1 MNSQNLSPF
10 LLYKG
15 PLEWGLISVIVYL
28 WPHSLVHQSPWEN
41 NLHLTNMDTKSQVME
56 ARTWIG
62 ELLVRILGEEQEVTM
77 VMEVDQAE
85 RLLDRHYELKIE
97 VEECSEAC
105 REIVEELV
113 EEGWQVDV
121 EVAEAARMMDS
132 SMDDLN
138 QLWEERRALYE
149 QCYELQRFLLEADE
163 QDELIIK
170 LEEVVRNPVTL
181 DDSGIT
187 DDTSFDSGLDTS
199 SDLVAVQATLFEWAT
214 G

>member
-1 MNSQNLSPF
+1 M
-10 LLYKG
+10 
-15 PLEWGLISVIVYL
+15 
-28 WPHSLVHQSPWEN
+28 
-41 NLHLTNMDTKSQVME
+41 TNMDTKSQVME

-170 LEEVVRNPVTL
+170 LEEVVRKPVTL

-199 SDLVAVQATLFEWAT
+199 SDLVAVQETLFEWAT